1 MAQPTFNQV
10 ITAED
15 LEQTIVKSGLLCF
28 GPFNTKI
35 GRVLFKHRIL
45 EAIAKK
51 KKFFKPSKNDETCAQ
66 VEFEIRRFP
75 STQEMEG
82 AKWHQEVKETW
93 DEYEAMNALLK
104 QQKSDTLDN
113 LKLQSQVYREEITS
127 LKRQIDALKREREDL
142 HSDLIPKI
150 KDRRRSLYY

>member
-51 KKFFKPSKNDETCAQ
+51 KKFFK
-66 VEFEIRRFP
+66 
-75 STQEMEG
+75 M
-82 AKWHQEVKETW
+82 
-93 DEYEAMNALLK
+93 
-104 QQKSDTLDN
+104 
-113 LKLQSQVYREEITS
+113 
-127 LKRQIDALKREREDL
+127 
-142 HSDLIPKI
+142 
-150 KDRRRSLYY
+150 